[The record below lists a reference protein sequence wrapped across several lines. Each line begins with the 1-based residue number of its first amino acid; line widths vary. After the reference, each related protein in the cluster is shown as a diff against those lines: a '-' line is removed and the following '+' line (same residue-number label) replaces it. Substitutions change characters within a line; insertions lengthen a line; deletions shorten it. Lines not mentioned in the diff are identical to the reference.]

1 MRLHHLDLLL
11 DLLLR
16 LERWLGQL
24 MDLSLAMNPG
34 VIEILLLLSRL
45 GNLLTLGLRWHA
57 LG

>member
-24 MDLSLAMNPG
+24 VDLSLAMNPG
-34 VIEILLLLSRL
+34 VIKILLLLSRL
-45 GNLLTLGLRWHA
+45 GNLLTLGLRLQA